1 MKKVIAVLP
10 GDGIGKEVTKGAVE
24 VLKAVAERY
33 GHTFQ
38 FEYGLIGGRAIDET
52 GSPLPEETLLKCLE
66 TKEVHDR
73 HQWSTT
79 NLLVSNLRI
88 FYF

>member
-38 FEYGLIGGRAIDET
+38 FEYGLIGGGAIDET
-52 GSPLPEETLLKCLE
+52 GSPLPEETLVKCRNS
-66 TKEVHDR
+66 DAC
-73 HQWSTT
+73 
-79 NLLVSNLRI
+79 LLYTSPSPRD
-88 FYF
+88 